1 MTMENPL
8 FDRLE
13 EYRAVIWR
21 RKWWFLIFGL
31 LFALVLGYR
40 EYNSPTEYIAAA
52 KFHPESDGASSIN
65 LENPVSLLFG
75 GGMVPEESQNM
86 IGILKSRRIAESVVS
101 DTIVVHVDT
110 FFVYDPKNPYGIYL
124 GNGGRDTVWLQDK
137 ERFLLADK
145 ALAIFYGEP
154 SLLQRIIASFSEP
167 EAELSLNTKVYR
179 GGKQLGKRMTAYVG
193 EEGFIDFSVTI
204 PDPVFAK
211 ILADKYILA
220 LRTYYQNQKT
230 EKAKRN
236 LDFFTLRADSVKGEL
251 DKVNRQIAS
260 FVDKSRYRI
269 MASQEV
275 LPRELE
281 ATSSILQQMYI
292 NLMISRESAVSQ
304 LLENTPI
311 LQVLDY
317 PRGPFNIQKGSVIKG
332 IVLGFIVAFFVLTLW
347 FTRKLYIADL
357 KKLINNSLAPPPPD
371 SAY

>member
-1 MTMENPL
+1 MENPL
-8 FDRLE
+8 FDRLKD
-13 EYRAVIWR
+13 YRTIIWR
-21 RKWWFLIFGL
+21 RRWWFGGLGLLLALIF
-31 LFALVLGYR
+31 GYR
-40 EYNSPTEYIAAA
+40 EYNTPTEYIAAA

-86 IGILKSRRIAESVVS
+86 IGILKSRRIAEAVVS
-101 DTIVVHVDT
+101 DTIVVHIDT
-110 FFVYDPKNPYGIYL
+110 FFVFDAQNPYGIYL
-124 GNGGRDTVWLQDK
+124 GDGGRDTVWLQDK

-145 ALAIFYGEP
+145 ALSIFYGEP
-154 SLLQRIIASFSEP
+154 SLLQKILAYFSEP
-167 EAELSLNTKVYR
+167 QAEASLTNKVYR
-179 GGKQLGKRMTAYVG
+179 GGKQLGKRMAAYVG
-193 EEGFIDFSVTI
+193 EEGFIDFSVTVA
-204 PDPVFAK
+204 DPVFAK

-236 LDFFTLRADSVKGEL
+236 LDFFTIRADSVKGEL

-269 MASQEV
+269 RASEEV

-304 LLENTPI
+304 LLETTPI

-332 IVLGFIVAFFVLTLW
+332 IVLGFFIAFFVLLLW
-347 FTRKLYIADL
+347 FTRKLYWADL
-357 KKLINNSLAPPPPD
+357 KKLINNSLAPPPSD